1 MGRPGSPRRRRQ
13 SALRTIPV
21 SSSPSLDIVVSVNR
35 LPHTYP
41 RRILPVNLFFWETT
55 LLPATIWRDGWR
67 CFGVLHGPER
77 RLRRALPGI
86 RGPAGPLRQAPR
98 VGAGSPCRRRR
109 LRFRGAASPL
119 RLRRGGGRGLRPR
132 SGPVPPR
139 PRGDRGVLGHLPH
152 RPPAG
157 RPRPLSWQLAGP
169 RTPGRGGT
177 LSPGRRLGHLEGR
190 GDPPPDPQ
198 LRAPA
203 ARERYNA
210 SPRECGGGGDRVP
223 SELCVGGEPEGPVP
237 DDAPDFPRRRAQ
249 DREKRHPSLPPLPR

>member
-98 VGAGSPCRRRR
+98 VGAGSPCRLARV
-109 LRFRGAASPL
+109 RGP
-119 RLRRGGGRGLRPR
+119 GGAFAP
-132 SGPVPPR
+132 
-139 PRGDRGVLGHLPH
+139 

-157 RPRPLSWQLAGP
+157 
-169 RTPGRGGT
+169 
-177 LSPGRRLGHLEGR
+177 
-190 GDPPPDPQ
+190 
-198 LRAPA
+198 
-203 ARERYNA
+203 
-210 SPRECGGGGDRVP
+210 GGGG
-223 SELCVGGEPEGPVP
+223 
-237 DDAPDFPRRRAQ
+237 AP
-249 DREKRHPSLPPLPR
+249 